1 MVNDVAAELEA
12 AVDKVLAS
20 KARKK
25 LVVAGPGAGKT
36 TLFRKL
42 LDGTPGTADQR
53 LVVTF
58 INNLKNDLEGSL
70 GDAARVFTLHGYCQ
84 HLLHQHGGL
93 RNGLSADFKCY
104 PGLIS
109 LIKKD
114 WVWLQESKAPEFVSL
129 MRDLACSAE
138 QDSFYLD
145 RANYYDAVDFD
156 DSVYRTRQQLVAD
169 MPRNAADVKDIEIC
183 KFLVGMTRTKKKCS
197 ILTTG
202 RFGQDFKRPSE
213 FLAWIKADRFEK
225 KKIDAAY
232 WKENE

>member
-1 MVNDVAAELEA
+1 MVDDVAAELEA

-42 LDGTPGTADQR
+42 LDGTQGTADQR
-53 LVVTF
+53 LVLTF
-58 INNLKNDLEGSL
+58 INNLKNDLERSL

-84 HLLHQHGGL
+84 HLLHQNDGL

-104 PGLIS
+104 PTIDQRRGLVS

-114 WVWLQESKAPEFVSL
+114 WAWLQESKAPEFVIL
-129 MRDLACSAE
+129 MRGLACSAE
-138 QDSFYLD
+138 EDAFYLD

-156 DSVYRTRQQLVAD
+156 DSVYRTHQQLVS
-169 MPRNAADVKDIEIC
+169 NTS
-183 KFLVGMTRTKKKCS
+183 LVPPTSWCSSTNSKISTRW
-197 ILTTG
+197 
-202 RFGQDFKRPSE
+202 RQR
-213 FLAWIKADRFEK
+213 
-225 KKIDAAY
+225 
-232 WKENE
+232 